1 MRQAA
6 QHWTAAR
13 CRGAVRLD
21 QAARFESR
29 SRSAAKVTAKSTL
42 KMRLLDAFL
51 SLLIPGLVL
60 VHLAV
65 APYTKVEESFNM
77 QATHDVLVYGTPTAD
92 VRAKLGGSYDH
103 FAFPGAVPRTF
114 VGPVILAG
122 VSQPLIALAGGFR
135 HAQLVV
141 RAVLGLFN
149 TLAMLAFKAALGRA
163 YGKSVER
170 WYTLFQASQF
180 HVIFYA
186 SRTLPNMFAFGLTT
200 LAFTNLLP
208 SPNPKAMAPRQR
220 VSISLFVLAAIIFR
234 SEVALL
240 LATNALYLVV
250 APLAPLERLIWPFA
264 ISSAMALLVS
274 VPLDSYFW
282 QRPLWPELW
291 GFYYNAVLGS
301 SSNWGVSP
309 WHWYFTSALP
319 RILLNPLAPFLAGLA
334 LRQPGTSR
342 AARLLVWPNV
352 LFVAVYSLQP
362 HKEARFIFY
371 VAPPLT
377 AAAALGA
384 AFARD
389 RRARAPATWGLAAA
403 AAGLSALAC
412 LAASTGM
419 LLLSSLNYPG
429 GEALDFVRAHAAAAS
444 AGLMGGVGAAAPGLV
459 TVPVHACVLAC
470 MTGVTLFGTTAPV
483 AGAEVLPAYHVVG
496 SSSSSSRG
504 VGGDGGD
511 EVIGGSPAA
520 TAAGSGGSV
529 ALALDKTEDRAA
541 LARPAFWEVFDYLIV
556 EDPEEARGGRWEV
569 VGVVQGYAGVEVL
582 RPGSRADDDDDDDDD
597 VEDGA
602 SSAAGRVV
610 GRGRTVRDVRARVRR
625 VTGGWW
631 VGPRMAPRLHVLRR
645 VKGGGQT
652 MKTAA
657 S

>member
-1 MRQAA
+1 
-6 QHWTAAR
+6 
-13 CRGAVRLD
+13 
-21 QAARFESR
+21 
-29 SRSAAKVTAKSTL
+29 
-42 KMRLLDAFL
+42 
-51 SLLIPGLVL
+51 
-60 VHLAV
+60 
-65 APYTKVEESFNM
+65 M

-92 VRAKLGGSYDH
+92 VHSKLSGSYDH

-149 TLAMLAFKAALGRA
+149 ALAILAFKAALGRA
-163 YGKSVER
+163 YGKPVER
-170 WYTLFQASQF
+170 WYALLQASQF

-200 LAFTNLLP
+200 LAFANLLP
-208 SPNPKAMAPRQR
+208 SPNPKAMVPRQR

-240 LATNALYLVV
+240 LAANALYLVI

-264 ISSAMALLVS
+264 ISAATALLVS

-319 RILLNPLAPFLAGLA
+319 RILLNPVAPLLAVLA
-334 LRQPGTSR
+334 LRQPGTHR
-342 AARLLVWPNV
+342 AVRLLVWPNV

-384 AFARD
+384 AFVWE
-389 RRARAPATWGLAAA
+389 RRAKAPATWGLAAA
-403 AAGLSALAC
+403 AAGLSVLAC
-412 LAASTGM
+412 FAASTSM

-429 GEALDFVRAHAAAAS
+429 GEALDFLRAHVAAAS
-444 AGLMGGVGAAAPGLV
+444 TGLTGGGGGGGGGVGATPGLV

-496 SSSSSSRG
+496 SGGGS
-504 VGGDGGD
+504 GDGD
-511 EVIGGSPAA
+511 SDVIGGPPVSHG
-520 TAAGSGGSV
+520 GSGGRV

-541 LARPAFWEVFDYLIV
+541 LTRPAFWEVFDYLIV

-569 VGVVQGYAGVEVL
+569 VGVVEGYAGVEVL
-582 RPGSRADDDDDDDDD
+582 RPGSRAGDDDL
-597 VEDGA
+597 ESGG

-610 GRGRTVRDVRARVRR
+610 GRGRMVRDVRARVRQM
-625 VTGGWW
+625 TGGWW

-645 VKGGGQT
+645 VKGGSQA